1 MKYLLPLITLA
12 FFLGACSIDNSGPTP
27 STAKPSISLEE
38 FYDIIKHWRDQNPDT
53 PELLLDENDTV
64 GIANNILLYQRNN
77 GGWPTNKN
85 ILLKLSEEEKLSI
98 LADKDALDSSLDNR
112 NTYPQIRYLAHAYL
126 LTQDEGYK
134 TAAIAGLNY
143 ILAAQYNNGGF
154 AHSPPRK
161 GKYYEHITFAD
172 EVMPGTLNLLRDIAN
187 KRHPFVFF
195 SDEIYQ
201 KTLLAWQKGHKL
213 LLDLQVE
220 IDGQKTI
227 WAGQYHKD
235 TLQAVGARSYELAG
249 LLTWESVAVVEYLM
263 AEQNPSQEVIQA
275 VEAAV
280 LWFKQHKIDNL
291 RIKKVETE
299 PVRFKYFTST
309 YDLFEVE
316 DETAPPIW
324 ARFYDLQTQQPF
336 MAGREGNKVYKLQEV
351 GRDRRTG
358 YTWYGYWPQQL
369 ISESYVNW
377 QKNLPK

>member
-1 MKYLLPLITLA
+1 MKCLLPILA
-12 FFLGACSIDNSGPTP
+12 VVFALAACSIDKSDQANSTIQP
-27 STAKPSISLEE
+27 AISLAE
-38 FYDIIKHWRDQNPDT
+38 FYDIIKHWRDQNPDK
-53 PELLLDENDTV
+53 PEQLLEENDIV

-85 ILLKLSEEEKLSI
+85 ILLKLSEDEKQNV
-98 LADKDALDSSLDNR
+98 LANKDALDSSLDNR
-112 NTYPQIRYLAHAYL
+112 NTYPQIRYLAHAYMI
-126 LTQDEGYK
+126 TKDKGYK
-134 TAAIAGLNY
+134 DAAIAGLNY

-161 GKYYEHITFAD
+161 GQYYEHITFAD
-172 EVMPGTLNLLRDIAN
+172 EVMPGTLNLLRDIA
-187 KRHPFVFF
+187 KKSAPFTFF
-195 SDEIYQ
+195 NEEIYQ
-201 KTLLAWQKGHKL
+201 QSAAAWQKGHNL
-213 LLDLQVE
+213 LLELQVE
-220 IDGQKTI
+220 IDGKKTI
-227 WAGQYHKD
+227 WAGQYHKE
-235 TLQAVGARSYELAG
+235 TLQPVGARSYELAG

-263 AEQNPSQEVIQA
+263 AEPRPSQEVIQA